1 MLKQITEM
9 PWALRTANL
18 SGLISLLLGGIVLL
32 GWYLHEPALIQVNPA
47 FVPMQY
53 NTALGFA
60 LGGMALLGL
69 IWSWARF
76 AFVTG
81 FAVFLVGM
89 LTLVEYIF
97 GPDLH
102 IDQLFMEHYIQVAT
116 SHPGRMAPNTALC
129 FSLTGLTVLLSLLRG
144 RLTSTS
150 ASTGIMGAIIISLGL
165 VAFAG
170 YLAGAETAYGW
181 GHLTR
186 MAIHTAFGFIVLGT
200 GFIALAWFN
209 DSKRKTRGWLA
220 VVYIIA
226 VLTAALVFWQTSSVP
241 DRQPE
246 HDRTSVM
253 NGVANIV
260 PVAKKRV
267 FVLNSYHPGFFWSD
281 NVMRGVQSVIDP
293 EGDVDLVI
301 EHLDTKRHFTKDY
314 LQAYAAL
321 LKIKYQ
327 NERFDILISTDDN
340 ALDFMLKYRDEI
352 FPGVTLVF
360 SGINKLEPARTE
372 GYTNVFG
379 YTENLRVKDTLD
391 VALGLQEDARDV
403 YFVAD
408 KSNSSAAMLDKARAA
423 ETLYKG
429 RLNFHYLEGLP
440 PAELTARLQ
449 GLSKNAIVIYLI
461 YVRISEGQVISLKK
475 SNMLV
480 ADNSPAPVYVTWG
493 FRPGLGIVGGRIASG
508 FVQGEMAAKLA
519 IQIIQSGSTKG
530 IPRWQEAPHVDVFDY
545 DALIRHG
552 LNSANLPAD
561 AQIFN
566 QPQSIYSTNPMLV
579 WVASFFILML
589 TAVVIVLAQNVRR
602 RKKSEREVRRLNAG
616 LERRVEERTHK
627 LAESQQLI
635 HAVLDHSPTAIYL
648 KDLDGRYLMVNRVW
662 SELAGIAAERAI
674 GATDFDIL
682 PADIAREFS
691 AKDREVAD
699 SCSPLQSEEHLPQ
712 DDGTTR
718 AYRSFKFPVSD
729 PSGKVFA
736 LGGVATEITDLLS
749 MQQELEQ
756 ATEVAR
762 EASQSKSDFL
772 ANMSHEIRTPMN
784 AIIGLSHL
792 ALNTELTLRQKD
804 YLKKIHSSAQS
815 LLGIINDILD
825 FSKIEA
831 GKLDME
837 AIEFDLAETLES
849 LASMI
854 SVKTSEKDLEFL
866 VDMATEVPMGL
877 VGDPLRLG
885 QVLIN
890 LANNAVKF
898 TEHGSITLKITQAS
912 ELDDAVML
920 RFEVQ
925 DTGIGLT
932 EEQKGKLF
940 QSFSQAD
947 GSTTRKYG
955 GTGLGLTISKKL
967 TEMMG
972 GEIGVESTPGEGST
986 FWFTVR
992 MGLAEH
998 LPARPE
1004 LTAAPDLKGMRV
1016 LVVDDNPTAREI
1028 LTRQLQQFGL
1038 SSDEVPSGAEAIS
1051 ALEQAAAD
1059 QPYSLVLMDWN
1070 MPGMTGLE
1078 ASKRIKEDPKLDNN
1092 PPHIIMVSAYGREDL
1107 LHQSERLGL
1116 DGYLIKPVNES
1127 TLFDTIM
1134 QTFGKEVQSGGTA
1147 SDHGMPQLPEQV
1159 IGAHLLLVE
1168 DNEINQQV
1176 AQEILEGAGTRV
1188 SIANHGQEAL
1198 DMLAKETFDG
1208 VLMDMQMP
1216 VMDGITATVEIRKLS
1231 QYKELPIIAMTANA
1245 MAGDRDRCLA
1255 AGMNDH
1261 VVKPIDIKELFVVL
1275 GKWVKVPEQQ
1285 RQDFVP
1291 QSQTARPEVTL
1302 PELPGIDTKTGLAR
1316 VGNNSKLYRNILI
1329 KFRDSQ
1335 ADALEQIKQALADG
1349 DRQTAERLA
1358 HTLKGVCGNV
1368 GADKLEKAA
1377 RELEAAIKTGQ
1388 ENTDD
1393 ELAAVRR
1400 ELAPILEVLAKLEQ
1414 KAQVTGQN
1422 TTAPDLD
1429 EMLPM
1434 LTKLRSLLEDDD
1446 ADATEIVENLQQ
1458 HAGGQF
1464 TVALDSLTRAIGDYD
1479 FDSALHYLDKLE
1491 LKLKQV

>member
-1 MLKQITEM
+1 
-9 PWALRTANL
+9 
-18 SGLISLLLGGIVLL
+18 
-32 GWYLHEPALIQVNPA
+32 
-47 FVPMQY
+47 
-53 NTALGFA
+53 
-60 LGGMALLGL
+60 
-69 IWSWARF
+69 
-76 AFVTG
+76 
-81 FAVFLVGM
+81 
-89 LTLVEYIF
+89 
-97 GPDLH
+97 
-102 IDQLFMEHYIQVAT
+102 
-116 SHPGRMAPNTALC
+116 
-129 FSLTGLTVLLSLLRG
+129 
-144 RLTSTS
+144 
-150 ASTGIMGAIIISLGL
+150 
-165 VAFAG
+165 
-170 YLAGAETAYGW
+170 
-181 GHLTR
+181 
-186 MAIHTAFGFIVLGT
+186 
-200 GFIALAWFN
+200 
-209 DSKRKTRGWLA
+209 
-220 VVYIIA
+220 
-226 VLTAALVFWQTSSVP
+226 
-241 DRQPE
+241 
-246 HDRTSVM
+246 
-253 NGVANIV
+253 
-260 PVAKKRV
+260 
-267 FVLNSYHPGFFWSD
+267 
-281 NVMRGVQSVIDP
+281 
-293 EGDVDLVI
+293 VI
-301 EHLDTKRHFTKDY
+301 EYLDTKRHVSKDY
-314 LQAYAAL
+314 LQAYAEL
-321 LKIKYQ
+321 LKKKYQ
-327 NERFDILISTDDN
+327 TERFDILISTDDN
-340 ALDFMLKYRDEI
+340 ALDFMLRYRDEL

-360 SGINKLEPARTE
+360 TGINRLEPKRTE
-372 GYTNVFG
+372 GYSNVYGF
-379 YTENLRVKDTLD
+379 TENLKVKDTLD
-391 VALGLQEDARDV
+391 VALGLQANARDV

-408 KSNSSAAMLDKARAA
+408 KSNSSASMLGKTRAI
-423 ETLYKG
+423 EELYKG
-429 RLNFHYLEGLP
+429 RLNFHYLEGLSP
-440 PAELTARLQ
+440 TELALRLR
-449 GLSKNAIVIYLI
+449 GLSKDAIVIDLGYI
-461 YVRISEGQVISLKK
+461 RISEGRAISLKK
-475 SNMLV
+475 SNKLM
-480 ADNSPAPVYVTWG
+480 AENSPAPVYVTWG
-493 FRPGLGIVGGRIASG
+493 FRPGFGIVGGRIASG

-519 IQIIQSGSTKG
+519 SQIMQTGNTEG
-530 IPRWQEAPHVDVFDY
+530 IPRWQNAPHIDVFDFET
-545 DALIRHG
+545 LTEHG
-552 LNSANLPAD
+552 LNLANLPTG
-561 AQIFN
+561 AQIYN
-566 QPQSIYSTNPMLV
+566 QPQSIYSTNPVLV
-579 WVASFFILML
+579 WAAALFILAL
-589 TAVVIVLAQNVRR
+589 TMVVIVQARNVQQ
-602 RKKSEREVRRLNAG
+602 RKKSEQEVRRFNSE
-616 LERRVEERTHK
+616 LEKHVEERTHK
-627 LAESQQLI
+627 LAESQQLM

-662 SELAGIAAERAI
+662 SELSGVTAERAI

-682 PADIAREFS
+682 PADVAREFS
-691 AKDREVAD
+691 VKERQVAD

-712 DDGTTR
+712 ADGTTH

-749 MQQELEQ
+749 MQKELEQ
-756 ATEVAR
+756 AMEVAR

-792 ALNTELTLRQKD
+792 ALNTGLTPRQQDYQQD

-854 SVKTSEKDLEFL
+854 SVKTSEKGLEFL
-866 VDMATEVPMGL
+866 VDVATEVPMGL

-898 TEHGSITLKITQAS
+898 TEQGGITLKVTQAS

-925 DTGIGLT
+925 DSGIGLS
-932 EEQKGKLF
+932 EEQMGKLF

-986 FWFTVR
+986 FWFTAR

-1004 LTAAPDLKGMRV
+1004 LTASPDLKGMRV

-1051 ALEQAAAD
+1051 ALEQAVVD

-1107 LHQSERLGL
+1107 LHQSEALGL

-1134 QTFGKEVQSGGTA
+1134 QTFGKEVQTSGTA
-1147 SDHGMPQLPEQV
+1147 ATHGAPQLPEQV
-1159 IGAHLLLVE
+1159 TGARLLLVE

-1188 SIANHGQEAL
+1188 SIARHGQEAL
-1198 DMLAKETFDG
+1198 DMLAKESFDG

-1216 VMDGITATVEIRKLS
+1216 VMDGITATVEIRKQP
-1231 QYKELPIIAMTANA
+1231 QYKDLPIIAMTANA

-1261 VVKPIDIKELFVVL
+1261 VIKPIDIKELFEVL
-1275 GKWVKVPEQQ
+1275 GRWIDVPEQR
-1285 RQDFVP
+1285 RQDFLP
-1291 QSQTARPEVTL
+1291 QTQGVTSEAVL

-1316 VGNNSKLYRNILI
+1316 VGNNSKLYLNILH

-1335 ADALEQIKQALADG
+1335 AHTPEEIEQALATG
-1349 DRQTAERLA
+1349 DRRTAERLA

-1368 GADKLEKAA
+1368 GADKLRAAA
-1377 RELEAAIKTGQ
+1377 RVLEAAIKAGQ
-1388 ENTDD
+1388 DD
-1393 ELAAVRR
+1393 TATEQAAVRR
-1400 ELAPILEVLAKLEQ
+1400 ELTLVVAALEELDQARPTVVQTAAVPGMEEIRPMLEQ
-1414 KAQVTGQN
+1414 
-1422 TTAPDLD
+1422 
-1429 EMLPM
+1429 
-1434 LTKLRSLLEDDD
+1434 LRSLLEDDD
-1446 ADATEIVENLQQ
+1446 ADATEVLENLQGQ
-1458 HAGGQF
+1458 YAGSTF
-1464 TVALDSLTRAIGDYD
+1464 AAAFDPLALAIGDYE
-1479 FDSALHYLDKLE
+1479 FEVALKYLDELE
-1491 LKLKQV
+1491 PQLKQE